1 MYLVKLAVVNGSS
14 DWMFMAH
21 DSVFNFRLH
30 HHQGQLTGQKKGKFF
45 FRKFFLNIIL
55 SAAKL

>member
-1 MYLVKLAVVNGSS
+1 MYLVKLAVVNGGS

-45 FRKFFLNIIL
+45 FRKVF
-55 SAAKL
+55 